1 MISSEKKCIL
11 AINYNLISVNSMKK
25 IGFIP
30 LRKGS
35 KGIPNK
41 NKRKMVGRPLFTWVL
56 CEAIFSDLDEVV
68 VYTDDASIIE
78 FIEKEYHWTD
88 KVSAQLRSEV
98 SASDSASTE
107 FAILEFCES
116 INFNFDVFC
125 LLQATSPFT
134 KREDINRCLDKLNA
148 DYDSA
153 LTVVNTHRF
162 LWNKDGTPINYDPK
176 KRPRRQDFEGLLV
189 ENGAVYTVTRDALK
203 KHKSRIGDKVA
214 VIKMHEDSLLEID
227 SESDWLAVEQLLI
240 NCQKTAKESKKIT
253 HVVLDVDGVFTDGTI
268 TYTKDGE
275 HTKSFD
281 MRDGMGLEILKQFD
295 VEIIVMTSENSELV
309 AKRMQKL
316 KIENVYL
323 NVKDKYT
330 LLNQIVLEKGISI
343 SNMAYVGDDVN
354 DLTNI
359 CSVGWSLA
367 PNNATDVVKQHA
379 DIVLSKNSGA
389 GAIREACEFIMNYNK
404 RF

>member
-1 MISSEKKCIL
+1 
-11 AINYNLISVNSMKK
+11 MKK

-56 CEAIFSDLDEVV
+56 GEAIFSDLDEIII
-68 VYTDDASIIE
+68 YTDDEAIIS
-78 FIEKEYHWTD
+78 FIAKEYQWTN
-88 KVSAQLRSEV
+88 KVKAQLRSDE
-98 SASDSASTE
+98 SASDTAATE
-107 FAILEFCES
+107 MAILEFCDS
-116 INFNFDVFC
+116 IAYDFDAFC

-134 KREDINRCLDKLNA
+134 KREDINACLSKLNEG
-148 DYDSA
+148 YDSA

-162 LWNKDGTPINYDPK
+162 LWNENGTPINYNPLQ
-176 KRPRRQDFEGLLV
+176 RPRRQDFEGVLI
-189 ENGAVYTVTRDALK
+189 ENGAVYTTTKDALK
-203 KHKSRIGDKVA
+203 KNKNRLGEKTA
-214 VIKMHEDSLLEID
+214 VVKMPEASLLEID
-227 SESDWLAVEQLLI
+227 TENDWIAVEHLLI
-240 NCQKTAKESKKIT
+240 ERQKRAKVASKIT
-253 HVVLDVDGVFTDGTI
+253 HVVLDVDGVFTDGTV
-268 TYTKDGE
+268 TFTKEGE

-281 MRDGMGLEILKQFD
+281 IRDGMGLEILRQFD
-295 VEIIVMTSENSELV
+295 VTVMVMTSENSELV

-316 KIENVYL
+316 NIENVYL
-323 NVKDKYT
+323 GVKDKYS
-330 LLNQIVLEKGISI
+330 LLQHIIKEQKLSI
-343 SNMAYVGDDVN
+343 ANFAYLGDDVN

-379 DIVLSKNSGA
+379 DIVLSKPSGA
-389 GAIREACEFIMNYNK
+389 GAIREACQFIMNYNK

>member
-1 MISSEKKCIL
+1 
-11 AINYNLISVNSMKK
+11 MKK

-56 CEAIFSDLDEVV
+56 GEAIFSNLDEVY
-68 VYTDDASIIE
+68 VYTDDESIIE
-78 FIEKEYHWTD
+78 FINKEYHWTN
-88 KVSAQLRSEV
+88 KVKALLRSAE
-98 SASDSASTE
+98 SASDTASTE

-116 INFNFDVFC
+116 INYNFDVFC

-134 KREDINRCLDKLNA
+134 KSEDINTCLEKLDDEN
-148 DYDSA
+148 DSV

-162 LWNKDGTPINYDPK
+162 LWNKEGKPINYNPFE
-176 KRPRRQDFEGLLV
+176 RPRRQDFEGLLI
-189 ENGAVYTVTRDALK
+189 ENGAVYTTTKEALQK
-203 KHKSRIGDKVA
+203 NKNRLGNNVA
-214 VIKMHEDSLLEID
+214 VVEMPEESLHEID
-227 SESDWLAVEQLLI
+227 SESDWIVVENLLI
-240 NCQKTAKESKKIT
+240 ERQKRAKQSEKIT
-253 HVVLDVDGVFTDGTI
+253 HFVLDVDGVFTDGTI

-281 MRDGMGLEILKQFD
+281 MRDGMGLEILRQYG
-295 VEIIVMTSENSELV
+295 VEVMVMTSEDSELV

-316 KIENVYL
+316 KIKHVFL
-323 NVKDKYT
+323 GVKDKFS
-330 LLNQIVLEKGISI
+330 LLKEVAKKEKISF
-343 SNMAYVGDDVN
+343 SNVAYIGDDVN

-359 CSVGWSLA
+359 CSVGWSLT

-379 DIVLSKNSGA
+379 DILLSKNSGS
-389 GAIREACEFIMNYNK
+389 GAIREACQFIMNYNK

>member
-1 MISSEKKCIL
+1 
-11 AINYNLISVNSMKK
+11 MKK

-56 CEAIFSDLDEVV
+56 CEAIFSNLDEVV
-68 VYTDDASIIE
+68 VYTDDESIIE
-78 FIEKEYHWTD
+78 FINKEYHWSN
-88 KVSAQLRSEV
+88 KVKAIFRSEE
-98 SASDSASTE
+98 SASDTASTE
-107 FAILEFCES
+107 FAMLEYCES
-116 INFNFDVFC
+116 INYDFDLFC

-134 KREDINRCLDKLNA
+134 KKEEINTCLDKLND

-162 LWNKDGTPINYDPK
+162 LWNKRGEAINYNPQN
-176 KRPRRQDFEGLLV
+176 RPRRQDFDGLLI
-189 ENGAVYTVTRDALK
+189 ENGAIYTTTKESLK
-203 KHKSRIGDKVA
+203 ITKNRLGNKVA
-214 VIKMHEDSLLEID
+214 VVKMPEESLHEID
-227 SESDWLAVEQLLI
+227 SETDWIVVEQLLI
-240 NCQKTAKESKKIT
+240 ERQKREKKSEKIT

-281 MRDGMGLEILKQFD
+281 MRDGMGLEILRQYN
-295 VEIIVMTSENSELV
+295 VEVMVMTSENSELV
-309 AKRMQKL
+309 AKRMEKL
-316 KIENVYL
+316 KIEDVFL
-323 NVKDKYT
+323 GVKDKYT
-330 LLNQIVLEKGISI
+330 LLNQVIQNKNIKM
-343 SNMAYVGDDVN
+343 SNLAYIGDDVN

-359 CSVGWSLA
+359 CSVGWSLT
-367 PNNATDVVKQHA
+367 PNNATDIVKQHA
-379 DIVLSKNSGA
+379 DIVLSKSSGA
-389 GAIREACEFIMNYNK
+389 GAIREACQFIMNYNK